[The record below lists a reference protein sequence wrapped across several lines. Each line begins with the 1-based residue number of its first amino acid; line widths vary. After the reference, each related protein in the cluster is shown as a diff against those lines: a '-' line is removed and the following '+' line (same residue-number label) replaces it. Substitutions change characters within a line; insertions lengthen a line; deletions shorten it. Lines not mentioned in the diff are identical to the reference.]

1 MNQLLNG
8 KTAMITGGARGIGKE
23 IALTFAQHG
32 ANIILTDL
40 KEDENVQILLEEIAS
55 YGVRNHFFAYDVSVY
70 DAAEKAIK
78 EATELFGTI
87 DILVNNAGITRDTLL
102 MRMSEAD
109 WDMVMNVNVKSVF
122 NHTKAIQPLML
133 KQRYGSI
140 INLGSVVGVTGNAG
154 QTNYSASKAAIIGFS
169 KSIARELGS
178 RNIRCN
184 VIAPGFIET
193 EMTHKLTPEI
203 KEAYLKSISLRR
215 AGKPKDVANVAVFL
229 ASELS
234 DYVTGQVI
242 ICDGGM

>member
-1 MNQLLNG
+1 MLTG
-8 KTAMITGGARGIGKE
+8 KNAIITGGVRGIGKA
-23 IALTFAQHG
+23 IAEEFCKNG
-32 ANIILTDL
+32 ANVMLCYRSNT
-40 KEDENVQILLEEIAS
+40 S
-55 YGVRNHFFAYDVSVY
+55 
-70 DAAEKAIK
+70 AAEKTAGELAQYGTKVELMQGDVADPEYAK
-78 EATELFGTI
+78 EVTQKAKEVFGSI